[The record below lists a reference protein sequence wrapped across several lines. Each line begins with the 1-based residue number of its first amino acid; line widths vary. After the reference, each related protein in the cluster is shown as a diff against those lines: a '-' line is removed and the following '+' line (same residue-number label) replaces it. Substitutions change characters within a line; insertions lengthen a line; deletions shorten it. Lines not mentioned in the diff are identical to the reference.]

1 VFFFKKIAYQTRME
15 SQRADLGVF
24 FKKKFAYQTQME
36 SQQAD
41 LGIQFVGVYMQL
53 ATGTDISIIGSN

>member
-1 VFFFKKIAYQTRME
+1 ME